1 MAEYP
6 NEVVKL
12 LTEILE
18 ILEEKFDVEESEE

>member
-1 MAEYP
+1 MGDYP

-18 ILEEKFDVEESEE
+18 ILEEKFGVEESED